1 MRLLS
6 VEIIKSYTCGGL
18 LDGLNV
24 NFRESELIQT
34 SSQGVLSFS
43 PLCFLG
49 MNGSGKSQ
57 LLQAIVEIFQLIIHK
72 ANPSRERKPSNPYIE
87 FNIEYIIFDESN
99 NPIHIR
105 ANQQRIKKKLLFS
118 LHKKTN
124 DEFEEITSENYNN
137 FIPDLIVGYT
147 SGQNETLS
155 LPFLVS
161 QRHYAEEVANAAR
174 DNQKNSKAIEDTAL
188 MFIDY
193 STNLEVLISNLVMDN
208 QLRSEQILKKL
219 KLDQIHSFRCVIQLN
234 HSAVSTKVILT
245 PELEEYFQNLINCC
259 TCYNYDLNTA
269 TYTID
274 FFVTDA
280 TITAFKT
287 FWRNALDL
295 YTSLHKIS
303 LLNDLAIRKNIRER
317 FKRDLAKRSFANKL
331 PEPQDED
338 KVFKFERVRFKTTK
352 QVVDY
357 VSLSDGEH
365 QLAQI
370 LGVLSMIGKKNVL
383 FILDEP
389 ESHFNP
395 QWRTKFISNVI
406 DLETINGKRKNKENL
421 SSMQEMVITTHSP
434 FLPSD
439 MDRNNIF
446 IFSKD
451 AQNEQ
456 IKIFARNPDNQTF
469 GAKFDNILDDCFA
482 IDPPISKLSEDFIN
496 TLLDTG
502 SIPQIEEALTQL
514 GQSIQ
519 RMKLVAR
526 LQMLKVK

>member
-24 NFRESELIQT
+24 NFRESEFVQT
-34 SSQGVLSFS
+34 SNQGVLSFS

-72 ANPSRERKPSNPYIE
+72 ANPSRERKPSNPDIE

-99 NPIHIR
+99 NPTHIR
-105 ANQQRIKKKLLFS
+105 ANQQRIKNKLLFS
-118 LHKKTN
+118 LHKKT
-124 DEFEEITSENYNN
+124 DDKFKEIASEIFNN
-137 FIPDLIVGYT
+137 FIPELIIGYT

-161 QRHYAEEVANAAR
+161 QRHYAEEVANAAK
-174 DNQKNSKAIEDTAL
+174 NQQKNSKAIENTAL

-208 QLRSEQILKKL
+208 QLRSEQILQKL
-219 KLDQIHSFRCVIQLN
+219 KLNQIHSFRCVIQLN

-245 PELEEYFQNLINCC
+245 PELEEYLQNLINCC

-287 FWRNALDL
+287 FWHNALDL

-303 LLNDLAIRKNIRER
+303 LLNDLAIRKNIRDR

-338 KVFKFERVRFKTTK
+338 KVFKFERVRFSTTNK
-352 QVVDY
+352 VVDY

-395 QWRTKFISNVI
+395 QWRTKFISNVME
-406 DLETINGKRKNKENL
+406 LETNNGKRKDNK

-451 AQNEQ
+451 IQNEQ
-456 IKIFARNPDNQTF
+456 VKILARNPDNQTF

-482 IDPPISKLSEDFIN
+482 IDPPISKLSEDLIN
-496 TLLDTG
+496 SLLETG
-502 SIPQIEEALTQL
+502 SIPEIEEALTQL